1 MKNKKIFINNKEI
14 SSDVPPYIIGEISAN
29 HNGSIENVYKLIDVA
44 KKSGASA
51 AKIQTYTA
59 DTLTVDCRSKDFMIE
74 GGLWGGR
81 SLYDLYNEAS
91 LPWDWHKPIFN
102 YAEKKDLTIFSSPFD
117 STAVDLL
124 EDLNAPAYKIA
135 SFEAIDIPLIKY
147 TASTKKPMIISTGMT
162 TTDEIE
168 EAVNAAL
175 GAGCKDL
182 ILLHCVSSYPALSI
196 DYNLKTILD
205 MQSRYGVMV
214 GLSDHTIDNTTAIA
228 SVALGA
234 VVIEKHITL
243 SRDGGGPD
251 DSFSLEP
258 QDLEE
263 LCAKSSIAWE
273 SLGEANY
280 QRSQSEMD
288 NQIFRRSIYFMKNKK
303 SGELIRESDVR
314 VIRPGFGIK
323 PKHLEEI
330 IGKKL
335 SHDVEKFT
343 PVSWESI
350 DQN

>member
-1 MKNKKIFINNKEI
+1 MQNKKIFINNREI

-29 HNGSIENVYKLIDVA
+29 HNGSIENVYKLIDA
-44 KKSGASA
+44 IKKSGASA

-59 DTLTVDCRSKDFMIE
+59 DTITVNSRSKDFMIE
-74 GGLWGGR
+74 GGLWDGR
-81 SLYDLYNEAS
+81 SLYDLYSEAS
-91 LPWDWHKPIFN
+91 LPWDWHKPIFK
-102 YAEKKDLTIFSSPFD
+102 YAEKKELTIFSSPFD

-147 TASTKKPMIISTGMT
+147 AASTNKPMIISTGMT

-182 ILLHCVSSYPALSI
+182 ILLHCVSSYPALPK

-205 MQSRYGVMV
+205 MQSRYDVMV

-243 SRDGGGPD
+243 NRDGGGPD
-251 DSFSLEP
+251 DSFSLQP

-263 LCAKSSIAWE
+263 LCKKSTTAWA
-273 SLGEANY
+273 SLGNANY
-280 QRSQSEMD
+280 HRSQSEID
-288 NQIFRRSIYFMKNKK
+288 NKKFRRSVYFMKDMK
-303 SGELIRESDVR
+303 SGEVIKKSDVR

-323 PKHLEEI
+323 PKYLDQV

-335 SHDVEKFT
+335 IQDVSKYT
-343 PVSWESI
+343 PLLWECL
-350 DQN
+350 D

>member
-1 MKNKKIFINNKEI
+1 MQNKKIYINNKEI

-59 DTLTVDCRSKDFMIE
+59 DTITADSTSKDFMIE
-74 GGLWGGR
+74 GGLWNGR
-81 SLYDLYNEAS
+81 SLYDLYSEAS
-91 LPWDWHKPIFN
+91 LPWEWHEPIFN

-162 TTDEIE
+162 TTEEIE

-214 GLSDHTIDNTTAIA
+214 GLSDHTVDNTTAIA

-258 QDLEE
+258 EDLEE
-263 LCAKSSIAWE
+263 LCTKSSTAWE
-273 SLGEANY
+273 SLGQANY
-280 QRSQSEMD
+280 LRSQNEID
-288 NQIFRRSIYFMKNKK
+288 NKKFRRSIYFMKDKK
-303 SGELIRESDVR
+303 SGEEIEECDVR

-323 PKHLEEI
+323 PKHLEKI

-335 SHDVEKFT
+335 SRDVVKHS
-343 PVSWESI
+343 PVLWDSL
-350 DQN
+350 D

>member
-1 MKNKKIFINNKEI
+1 MQNKKIFINNKEI
-14 SSDVPPYIIGEISAN
+14 SLDVPPYIIGEISAN
-29 HNGSIENVYKLIDVA
+29 HNGSIENVFKLIDVA

-59 DTLTVDCRSKDFMIE
+59 DTITADSTSKDFIIE
-74 GGLWGGR
+74 GGLWDGR
-81 SLYDLYNEAS
+81 SLYDLYSEAS
-91 LPWDWHKPIFN
+91 LPWDWHKHIFN
-102 YAEKKDLTIFSSPFD
+102 YAAKKDLTIFSSPFD

-135 SFEAIDIPLIKY
+135 SFEAVDIPLIKY

-168 EAVNAAL
+168 EAVNAAIE
-175 GAGCKDL
+175 AGCKDL
-182 ILLHCVSSYPALSI
+182 ILLHCVSNYPALSV

-214 GLSDHTIDNTTAIA
+214 GLSDHTVDNTTAIA

-243 SRDGGGPD
+243 NRDGGGPD

-258 QDLEE
+258 QDLKE
-263 LCAKSSIAWE
+263 LCDKSSTAWE
-273 SLGEANY
+273 SLGQANY
-280 QRSQSEMD
+280 HRNKSEID
-288 NQIFRRSIYFMKNKK
+288 NKKFRRSIYFMKDKK
-303 SGELIRESDVR
+303 SGEEIEECDVR

-323 PKHLEEI
+323 PKYLEEI

-335 SHDVEKFT
+335 SHDVFKHT
-343 PVSWESI
+343 PVLWESL
-350 DQN
+350 D